1 VRLGD
6 GALKQQTYRGD
17 DSFIQRTQALLEHER
32 IRVAE
37 VPSHQRPTRPDS
49 IQAYLTA
56 YERNEAM
63 VRACREGAHTLS
75 AIVREVG
82 LSVSRVSRIIAAY
95 EWRWAKGKT
104 LPWMSSS
111 PGWQQ
116 TGYLPFVF
124 FRISAIFS
132 RHSFSSSSSISS

>member
-1 VRLGD
+1 MRLGD
-6 GALKQQTYRGD
+6 GALKHQTYRGN
-17 DSFIQRTQALLEHER
+17 DSLIQRTQALLEHER

-75 AIVREVG
+75 AIGREVG
-82 LSVSRVSRIIAAY
+82 LSVSRVNRIIADY
-95 EWRWAKGKT
+95 EGGWAQGET
-104 LPWMSSS
+104 
-111 PGWQQ
+111 
-116 TGYLPFVF
+116 
-124 FRISAIFS
+124 
-132 RHSFSSSSSISS
+132 